1 MARESELLPVPYY
14 HIVFTL
20 PACFNELLPRHAKE
34 VYNSLFEA
42 SWKTIQIFAAD
53 PKYLGAKPGMVAIL
67 HTWGQQLWLH
77 PHLHCIVPA
86 GGINPADKWKASPK
100 QGKYLFPK
108 KAMSLV
114 FRARFMSAMR
124 KRLQVPQPLAKQ
136 AFQKIWVVYAKR
148 PFASPKTVVEYL
160 GRYTHKI
167 AISNHRL
174 LNVNDQTV
182 TFSYKDY
189 KQASKKKEM
198 TISGIEFLRRF
209 SLHVLPFGFVRIRHY
224 GFLASKNKPTE
235 LNKAK
240 ESLEQP
246 KWEKQ
251 NYSWQ
256 QVATQKLGY
265 DPDCCPQ
272 CMAKNMIII
281 QIINPQRG
289 PPNFTRQWQSS

>member
-1 MARESELLPVPYY
+1 MARESELLPGPYY

-20 PACFNELLPRHAKE
+20 PICFNELLPKHAKE

-42 SWKTIQIFAAD
+42 SCKTIRIFAAD

-86 GGINPADKWKASPK
+86 GGITPTDKWKASRK

-114 FRARFMSAMR
+114 FRARFMSALR
-124 KRLQVPQPLAKQ
+124 KRLQVPQLLAKH
-136 AFQKIWVVYAKR
+136 AFRRKWVVYAKR
-148 PFASPKTVVEYL
+148 PFASPKNVVEYL
-160 GRYTHKI
+160 GRYTHKV

-174 LNVNDQTV
+174 LQVNDQNV

-189 KQASKKKEM
+189 KNEGKKRVM
-198 TISGIEFLRRF
+198 TISGIECLRRF
-209 SLHVLPFGFVRIRHY
+209 SQNVLPFGFVRIRHY
-224 GFLASKNKPTE
+224 GFLASKNKPAQ

-240 ESLEQP
+240 ESLGQH

-256 QVATQKLGY
+256 QIATQKLGY
-265 DPDCCPQ
+265 DPDCCPKRKT
-272 CMAKNMIII
+272 KNMIII
-281 QIINPQRG
+281 QIINPERG
-289 PPNFTRQWQSS
+289 PPKFMRQ

>member
-1 MARESELLPVPYY
+1 MIWESELLPVPYY

-20 PACFNELLPRHAKE
+20 PICFNELLPKHAKE

-42 SWKTIQIFAAD
+42 SWKTIRIFAAD
-53 PKYLGAKPGMVAIL
+53 PKYIGAKTGMVAFL

-86 GGINPADKWKASPK
+86 GGISPTDKWKASRK

-114 FRARFMSAMR
+114 FRARFMSALR
-124 KRLQVPQPLAKQ
+124 NRLQVPQLLAKN
-136 AFQKIWVVYAKR
+136 AFRRKWVVYAKR
-148 PFASPKTVVEYL
+148 TFASPKNVVEYL
-160 GRYTHKI
+160 GRYTHMV

-174 LNVNDQTV
+174 LQVNDQTV
-182 TFSYKDY
+182 TFYYKDY
-189 KQASKKKEM
+189 KNEGKKRVM

-209 SLHVLPFGFVRIRHY
+209 SQHVLPFGFVRIRHY
-224 GFLASKNKPTE
+224 GFPASKNKPAQ

-240 ESLEQP
+240 ESLGQH

-251 NYSWQ
+251 DYSWQ
-256 QVATQKLGY
+256 QIATQKLGY
-265 DPDCCPQ
+265 DPDCCPK
-272 CMAKNMIII
+272 CKTKNMIII
-281 QIINPQRG
+281 QIINPKRG
-289 PPNFTRQWQSS
+289 PPKFMRQ